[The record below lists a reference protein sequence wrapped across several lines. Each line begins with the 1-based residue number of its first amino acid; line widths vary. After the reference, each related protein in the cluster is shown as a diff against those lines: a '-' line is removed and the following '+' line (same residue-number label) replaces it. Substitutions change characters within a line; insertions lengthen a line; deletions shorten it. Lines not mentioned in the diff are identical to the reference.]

1 MAPLIILHVFLSF
14 NNEMKEKKIIK
25 RKLVEIQIESQSM
38 KIVCNSIMALCFG
51 DCATI
56 NMCRKPMYGSIF
68 AIQ

>member
-1 MAPLIILHVFLSF
+1 MAPLLILHVFLSF

-51 DCATI
+51 DLATI
-56 NMCRKPMYGSIF
+56 ACG
-68 AIQ
+68 